1 MSNHTASPTHR
12 RPRLARGPVRP
23 FAHPQ
28 YRLLILALAAGLLS
42 VGTWLIAV
50 VWQVVEMGGGPAEL
64 SSVAVGPAVGM
75 LLVALLGGVLA
86 DRIPQ
91 RTLLLATYIAR
102 AVLVAVTA
110 ALAVNGSIA
119 FWHLTV
125 VGFAL
130 GLANGVQFPAYSAL
144 LPSIVP
150 PQDLLAANG
159 VEGVLRPTLMQA
171 AGPAAASAVVAA
183 SSPAVAMCTVALL
196 EVVGALCIL
205 AMHPT
210 AVRRDDTQPG
220 GSSGFRSVF
229 DDLAEGVRFT
239 VRTPW
244 LLGTLLFGSVVVFCV
259 LGPIEVLIPFAIREA
274 TGGGPSQH
282 AMVMAGFGVGGAVGS
297 MLVASLRLPRRYLTV
312 PFLMW
317 GLGCIPLVV
326 IGVSGS
332 VPIMV
337 VAVFVVGA
345 LFNAGS
351 VVWGTLLQRRVP
363 AHLLGRVSS
372 LDFFVS
378 IVFMPLS
385 MAAAGP
391 LALTVGLAP
400 TFAVAGIVPAVAAV
414 IVIVAARTPRD
425 EIADPLDLVPV
436 DAEEVTP
443 VDEEVVPAECRS

>member
-1 MSNHTASPTHR
+1 MSNHTAPPTHR

-28 YRLLILALAAGLLS
+28 YRLLVLALAAGLLS

-50 VWQVVEMGGGPAEL
+50 VWQVVDMGGGPAEL

-75 LLVALLGGVLA
+75 LLVALAGGVLA

-91 RTLLLATYIAR
+91 RTLLLTTYIAR

-110 ALAVNGSIA
+110 ALAVGGSLT
-119 FWHLTV
+119 FGHLTV

-183 SSPAVAMCTVALL
+183 SSPAVALCMVALL
-196 EVVGALCIL
+196 EVAGALCIL
-205 AMHPT
+205 AMRPT
-210 AVRRDDTQPG
+210 AVRRAGARTG
-220 GSSGFRSVF
+220 GVSGFRSVV

-244 LLGTLLFGSVVVFCV
+244 LLGTLLFGSVAVLCV
-259 LGPIEVLIPFAIREA
+259 LGPIEVLIPFAIRES

-297 MLVASLRLPRRYLTV
+297 TIVASLRLPRRYLTV
-312 PFLMW
+312 PLLMW
-317 GLGCIPLVV
+317 GLGCVPLAV

-332 VPIMV
+332 VPIMIA
-337 VAVFVVGA
+337 AVFVVGA

-385 MAAAGP
+385 MAVAGP

-400 TFAVAGIVPAVAAV
+400 TFAIAGSVPAVAAV
-414 IVIVAARTPRD
+414 IVIVAARTRRD
-425 EIADPLDLVPV
+425 EIDNPLDAVPV
-436 DAEEVTP
+436 GDGGI
-443 VDEEVVPAECRS
+443 VPAECGG